1 MSRGVWP
8 DDFAAW
14 QERVDRELAEL
25 AGSTRLGQSSI
36 ESGTLEI
43 YQDDSFR
50 GAVGLQ
56 PDGTVTIIEVN
67 APAPPAPSAP
77 ILRPTAGGWAS
88 TWDGR
93 NADGGNVWP
102 LDFLALD
109 VHASTDLLFEPVTS
123 PDSTTIIGQINTT
136 LGGMVMHSAPD
147 YSTYAVRFVA
157 RNRSG
162 VPSAP
167 SVAVTVTPGQLS
179 DLDIADF
186 SLTVRKFFDSNHHI
200 Y

>member
-1 MSRGVWP
+1 MSRGQWP
-8 DDFAAW
+8 DDFAEW
-14 QERVDRELAEL
+14 QARVDRELAEL
-25 AGSTRLGQSSI
+25 AGSTRIGSSSI

-43 YQDDSFR
+43 YQDDSYR
-50 GAVGLQ
+50 GAIGLQ
-56 PDGTVTIIEVN
+56 PDGTVTIIETN
-67 APAPPAPSAP
+67 APAPPVPSAP
-77 ILRPTAGGWAS
+77 ILRPTPGGWAT
-88 TWDGR
+88 TWDGA
-93 NADGGNVWP
+93 NTQGNVWP
-102 LDFLALD
+102 LDFLAVD

-123 PDSTTIIGQINTT
+123 PDSVTLIGTITTT
-136 LGGMVMHSAPD
+136 LGGVILHNAPD

-162 VPSAP
+162 VASAP

-186 SLTVRKFFDSNHHI
+186 SLTVRKFYDSNHHI